1 MFLFFHFYFLFSLLL
16 RLFFFNFVQLYT
28 WTQVCAAELSS
39 GRLSSRLRASDSSLM
54 AERNTVLYVPSR
66 HTYLSWKTGY
76 STPPLHTP
84 RQHYTHTHIHMTH
97 THTALLWPEVTQRG
111 GDTPCHKETIYTQR
125 HTHIHLAILT
135 HTRSRTHTHTLAHWE
150 NWSPNLVWLSNGRSC
165 VYMEPCNLCL
175 SVTAEFCTLI
185 GVQIRCISPLCA
197 PPLWQIGKMC
207 KHQLT
212 TVRNF

>member
-1 MFLFFHFYFLFSLLL
+1 MFLFFHLYFLFSLLL

-111 GDTPCHKETIYTQR
+111 GGHTLPQRNNIHTETYA
-125 HTHIHLAILT
+125 HSSSHPN
-135 HTRSRTHTHTLAHWE
+135 THTLAHTHTHWHTE
-150 NWSPNLVWLSNGRSC
+150 RTGALILCDSVMAGAVFIWNHVIYVWVL
-165 VYMEPCNLCL
+165 
-175 SVTAEFCTLI
+175 
-185 GVQIRCISPLCA
+185 Q
-197 PPLWQIGKMC
+197 Q
-207 KHQLT
+207 
-212 TVRNF
+212 NFAL

>member
-1 MFLFFHFYFLFSLLL
+1 MPPSMLETLSMYKMSVKQWSLKAINRHLFSLCSSSSIFTFFFHYYCVY
-16 RLFFFNFVQLYT
+16 FFFNFVQLYT

-111 GDTPCHKETIYTQR
+111 GGDTPCHKETIYTQR

-135 HTRSRTHTHTLAHWE
+135 HTRSRTHTHWHTERTGALILCDSVMAGAVFIWNHVIY
-150 NWSPNLVWLSNGRSC
+150 VWVL
-165 VYMEPCNLCL
+165 
-175 SVTAEFCTLI
+175 
-185 GVQIRCISPLCA
+185 Q
-197 PPLWQIGKMC
+197 Q
-207 KHQLT
+207 
-212 TVRNF
+212 NFAL